1 MNELL
6 QTLQP
11 PNPPTTALTSPTV
24 NSFSRVTGQLTQ
36 LSSWAQSFANWTVLR
51 LGDIRTQVNTQ
62 VQGIGP
68 PLPSAATITPTS
80 AIHHVTGAAAI
91 ANITVPPGFSGNIW
105 LIPDGTWTMVTG
117 GTIAIGVTAVVN
129 RVLEMTYDNIYA
141 MLWFPSY
148 LS

>member
-1 MNELL
+1 MNQIL

-11 PNPPTTALTSPTV
+11 PNPPTTAITSPTT

-36 LSSWAQSFANWTVLR
+36 LSAWAQSFANWTLLR
-51 LGDIRTQVNTQ
+51 LQEVRTQINTQ
-62 VQGIGP
+62 VQGVGV
-68 PLPSAATITPTS
+68 PLASAATITPVA

-105 LIPDGTWTMVTG
+105 LIPDGAWTLVTG
-117 GTIAIGVTAVVN
+117 GNIAINAQAVVSKVMN
-129 RVLEMTYDNIYA
+129 VCWDPNA
-141 MLWFPSY
+141 ALWYPSY